1 MITLDSISK
10 KFGARTLFEDVTI
23 SFSEGNRYA
32 LTGPNGCGK
41 STLLKIIM
49 GLDESTSGKAYKPKK
64 VGFLKQNIEA
74 FKDFKII
81 DTVIFGNDKL
91 YKAIHERD
99 QLYEKEMTD
108 DIGMRLA
115 EIEEIIAD
123 EDGYSAESE
132 AGDLL
137 IGMGIAIE
145 FHEKPLKE
153 IPLDK
158 QFRALLCQA
167 LFGKPEA
174 LLLDEPTNHLDLES
188 ITWLENFL
196 ANYSG
201 TLIVIS
207 HDRYFLNSVAT
218 VIADIDYETIILY
231 PGNYDDMVLTKT
243 KIRDRTE
250 RDTKNKEKKIEKL
263 NEFISKFRSGTRASQ
278 VQSRVKEIHKL
289 QPQELRKSNIQRP
302 YIRFVPPEVTPG
314 KLVFKIEKISK
325 AYDENLV
332 IENFSF
338 DIMRGDKIAVI
349 GNNGQGKTTL
359 LKMIAEV
366 LTPDKGSCQTGHN
379 VSTGYFPQNHLDII
393 DKNSNIT
400 LIDWLKS
407 KKDNVLEQEIRG
419 VLGKLL
425 FAGDD
430 AFKQVK
436 ALSGGETARLI
447 LASLILTEP
456 NTLVFDEPNNHLD
469 LEAVSA
475 LAWGLDEFKGT
486 AIFSSHDRD
495 LISSVATKILA
506 FEDGKIH
513 YFLGSY
519 DEYLAKKSYV

>member
-1 MITLDSISK
+1 
-10 KFGARTLFEDVTI
+10 
-23 SFSEGNRYA
+23 
-32 LTGPNGCGK
+32 
-41 STLLKIIM
+41 
-49 GLDESTSGKAYKPKK
+49 
-64 VGFLKQNIEA
+64 
-74 FKDFKII
+74 
-81 DTVIFGNDKL
+81 
-91 YKAIHERD
+91 HERD

-137 IGMGIAIE
+137 IGMGIDIE

-196 ANYSG
+196 AKYSG

-302 YIRFVPPEVTPG
+302 YIRFVPPEITPG

-325 AYDENLV
+325 AYDENQV

-338 DIMRGDKIAVI
+338 DVMRGDKIAII

-359 LKMIAEV
+359 LKMIADV
-366 LTPDKGSCQTGHN
+366 LTPDKGSCQIGHN
-379 VSTGYFPQNHLDII
+379 VSTGYFPQNHLDVI

-407 KKDNVLEQEIRG
+407 KKDNALEQEIRG

-506 FEDGKIH
+506 FEDGEIH
-513 YFLGSY
+513 YFLGTY